1 MATTGMAVRHARAV
15 APAGSWPAD
24 RAVDTLTLAFDDRHR
39 RRLRLAADGGTDVLL
54 DLPDAVVL
62 NDGDGLVLEGGGW
75 VAVRAAPEDLLEVT
89 AASPAALVRLAWHIG
104 NRHVPAD
111 LGADRILIRDDH
123 VLADML
129 RGLGAVVRPVCA
141 PFRPETGAYGHRHD
155 NTGTT

>member
-1 MATTGMAVRHARAV
+1 MRRAREV
-15 APAGSWPAD
+15 APAGRWPAAQ
-24 RAVDTLTLAFDDRHR
+24 AVDTLTLAFDDRHR
-39 RRLRLAADGGTDVLL
+39 RRLRLTGDGGTDVLL

-62 NDGDGLVLEGGGW
+62 DDGDGLALEGGGW

-111 LGADRILIRDDH
+111 LGPDRILIRDDH

-129 RGLGAVVRPVCA
+129 RGLGAAVRPVRA
-141 PFRPETGAYGHRHD
+141 PFRPEAGAYGHHRD
-155 NTGTT
+155 NIETT